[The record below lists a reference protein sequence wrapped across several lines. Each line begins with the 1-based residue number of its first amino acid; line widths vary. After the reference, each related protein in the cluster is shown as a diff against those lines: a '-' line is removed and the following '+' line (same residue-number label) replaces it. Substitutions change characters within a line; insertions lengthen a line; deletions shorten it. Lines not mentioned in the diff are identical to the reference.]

1 MVGVPT
7 SSQSGSD
14 APVPRLSAWLEPVVG
29 PVHHALDEVE
39 GPRYWWAGPLD
50 VEGLALGSVRAA
62 VTAYRLLTGEQGLTV
77 SAQQV
82 AGAFASQAH
91 LRVDGRTPQMF
102 APLSRWFRA
111 ADGWVRLHGN
121 YPHHVT
127 ALREV
132 YGVTEPEELARAL
145 RDRRAADIER
155 EVDSAGGIAAAL
167 RTPDEWLQSTAGRAV
182 ADEPWIRWRFGGAVA
197 ARPAGPGLSGVKVLD
212 LTRVIAGPTGTRLLA
227 QLGADVLRV
236 DPPHRPEILA
246 QYLDTGAGKRSADA
260 DFAETDTRSRL
271 EALLGDT
278 DVVVTGYRP
287 GALDRWGLS
296 EDALRERHPHLV
308 VVVLDAYG
316 DRGPWARRRGFDSIV
331 QAATGIGYLYGSYP
345 DGSWRPGALPVQ
357 ALDYATGYGVAA
369 AVMALLVRRSR
380 QGTGS
385 AHLSLARTAH
395 LLLQSPAPA
404 GAESRQL
411 EIVRQETQCS
421 HGLLSQAVGPLS
433 RGGVPLPLG
442 APARYAAADLSWRA
456 SRAQTD

>member
-1 MVGVPT
+1 MVRVPT
-7 SSQSGSD
+7 SSQWGSD
-14 APVPRLSAWLEPVVG
+14 APLPRLSAWLEPVVG
-29 PVHHALDEVE
+29 PVDDALDKVE
-39 GPRYWWAGPLD
+39 GPRCWWAGPLD
-50 VEGLALGSVRAA
+50 VEGLALASVRAA
-62 VTAYRLLTGEQGLTV
+62 VTAFRLLTGEQGLTV
-77 SAQQV
+77 SAEQV

-91 LRVDGRTPQMF
+91 LRVDGRTPPMF

-132 YGVTEPEELARAL
+132 YGVTGPEELARAL

-167 RTPDEWLQSTAGRAV
+167 RTPDEWMRSTAGKAV
-182 ADEPWIRWRFGGAVA
+182 ADEPWIRWRFGGSVT
-197 ARPAGPGLSGVKVLD
+197 PAPVGPGLSGVKVLD
-212 LTRVIAGPTGTRLLA
+212 LTRVIAGPTGTRLLS

-246 QYLDTGAGKRSADA
+246 QYLDTGAGKRSAEA
-260 DFAETDTRSRL
+260 DFADAATRARL
-271 EALLGDT
+271 EALLGDA

-331 QAATGIGYLYGSYP
+331 QAATGIGYLYGSYV

-357 ALDYATGYGVAA
+357 ALDHATGYGVAA
-369 AVMALLVRRSR
+369 AVMALLRRRSR
-380 QGTGS
+380 QGAGS
-385 AHLSLARTAH
+385 AHLSLASTAH
-395 LLLQSPAPA
+395 LLLQSPAPP
-404 GAESRQL
+404 GDSRQH
-411 EIVRQETQCS
+411 EVVRQETQS
-421 HGLLSQAVGPLS
+421 PHGLLSHAVGPVI

-442 APARYAAADLSWRA
+442 TPARYGAADLSWRA
-456 SRAQTD
+456 SPGQTG